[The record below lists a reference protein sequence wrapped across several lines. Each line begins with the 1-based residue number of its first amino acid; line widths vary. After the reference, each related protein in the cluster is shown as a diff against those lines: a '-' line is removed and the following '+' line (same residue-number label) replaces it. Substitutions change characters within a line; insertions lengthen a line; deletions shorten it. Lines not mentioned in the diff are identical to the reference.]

1 VIPGD
6 GRCEPASTEAR
17 RWYKPRM
24 PQLVLGPLLRFVG
37 EREASVWLETGSP
50 CAVEVRAGDVSGR
63 ESTFSISG
71 HHYALVVLTGLKPGT
86 STPYEVLLDDEVV
99 WPPARSPHPPSRIR
113 TVDPGSPV
121 RVLFGSC
128 REPPDPGL
136 VGRPGLD
143 PDVLDAYAFRMASQA
158 HEEWPD
164 LLVMLG
170 DQMYA
175 DETTTKMQAFLRG
188 RRDVS
193 RPPRLEVADFEEYTQ
208 LYYESWGVPNI
219 RWLLST
225 LPTAMIFDDH
235 DVRDDWNTSH
245 AWRLDMQRTTWWEG
259 RITGAL
265 MSYWIYQHLGNLS
278 PAALAADETYQTARS
293 TTDGAP
299 ALRSFAQ
306 AADRE
311 ADGAKGAMWSFR
323 RDLGGVRLLVIDS
336 RCGRILA
343 DDNHLMVGEAEFA
356 WIEAQVGD
364 GQFDHLVIGTSLPW
378 LLPRALHDLES
389 WDEALASGAH
399 GRLLASFGEWLRRAV
414 DLEHWAAFRGSF
426 DRLTRLIAQ
435 VGRGLHGGVPPA
447 SICVLSGDVH
457 HTYVAE
463 TDFPQPVASRV
474 YQITC
479 SPIHN
484 TIPRLMRVVFRVGWS
499 RTAQRVTR
507 FLARRAGVPAL
518 PISWHHPTGPHFGN
532 ELGLVV
538 FDGRS
543 ARVVLER
550 SVRPAKL
557 IPGED
562 VKATAVGLA
571 IVYDESL
578 TDPPGD

>member
-1 VIPGD
+1 
-6 GRCEPASTEAR
+6 
-17 RWYKPRM
+17 
-24 PQLVLGPLLRFVG
+24 
-37 EREASVWLETGSP
+37 
-50 CAVEVRAGDVSGR
+50 
-63 ESTFSISG
+63 
-71 HHYALVVLTGLKPGT
+71 
-86 STPYEVLLDDEVV
+86 
-99 WPPARSPHPPSRIR
+99 
-113 TVDPGSPV
+113 
-121 RVLFGSC
+121 
-128 REPPDPGL
+128 
-136 VGRPGLD
+136 
-143 PDVLDAYAFRMASQA
+143 
-158 HEEWPD
+158 
-164 LLVMLG
+164 
-170 DQMYA
+170 
-175 DETTTKMQAFLRG
+175 
-188 RRDVS
+188 
-193 RPPRLEVADFEEYTQ
+193 
-208 LYYESWGVPNI
+208 
-219 RWLLST
+219 
-225 LPTAMIFDDH
+225 
-235 DVRDDWNTSH
+235 
-245 AWRLDMQRTTWWEG
+245 
-259 RITGAL
+259 
-265 MSYWIYQHLGNLS
+265 
-278 PAALAADETYQTARS
+278 
-293 TTDGAP
+293 
-299 ALRSFAQ
+299 
-306 AADRE
+306 
-311 ADGAKGAMWSFR
+311 
-323 RDLGGVRLLVIDS
+323 
-336 RCGRILA
+336 
-343 DDNHLMVGEAEFA
+343 
-356 WIEAQVGD
+356 VGD